1 MNNRLN
7 AAIRYQ
13 LADYRTSILVFV
25 GINITLILL
34 VMGGFFFIEINGE
47 ISYTAY
53 AFAAAIF
60 MLVCGIVGPRPA
72 LRLCAQLGTGRK
84 SAFLSLF
91 PAAVV
96 AALVLALM
104 GEVIVGGAQ
113 ILSRND
119 PHLFFSDLYAMTYM
133 GWDATL
139 TLPQHLQSVI
149 FHTCL
154 MLACYGFGVFC
165 TALFWRLNKIGCII
179 AGISMAACFI
189 FGLPLLSIY
198 VQIPMMLLMEFF
210 IASPWNG
217 MAVFLVIFLFFSIIA
232 WFLVRNVHIRAASK

>member
-1 MNNRLN
+1 MSSRLN

-13 LADYRTSILVFV
+13 LADYRTGILVFV

-34 VMGGFFFIEINGE
+34 AVGGFFFGEINGE

-60 MLVCGIVGPRPA
+60 MLVCGIIGPRPA

-84 SAFLSLF
+84 SAFLSLL

-119 PHLFFSDLYAMTYM
+119 PHLFFSDLYAMTYV
-133 GWDATL
+133 GWDAIL
-139 TLPQHLQSVI
+139 TLPQHLQSAL
-149 FHTCL
+149 FHVCL
-154 MLACYGFGVFC
+154 MLACYGFGLFC
-165 TALFWRLNKIGCII
+165 TALFWRLNKIGKVI
-179 AGISMAACFI
+179 AGIAMAACFI

-198 VQIPMMLLMEFF
+198 VQVPMMLLMEFF

-217 MAVFLVIFLFFSIIA
+217 MAVFLVIFLFFTGIS
-232 WFLVRNVHIRAASK
+232 WLLVRNVNIRAGGK